1 MFRKSPA
8 DTYLMVQESLGDL
21 LSDSNRSL
29 SLLYI
34 RMNELCEGCERLF
47 HWADD
52 KSTQRQ
58 RQLREIMLGK
68 LVDGAEDSKSKGL
81 VSKDFQTFL
90 QKSLLVELN
99 ALKAD
104 LLADA
109 LAS

>member
-1 MFRKSPA
+1 MLRKSPA

-29 SLLYI
+29 SVLYI
-34 RMNELCEGCERLF
+34 RINELCDGCERLF
-47 HWADD
+47 RWADE

-58 RQLREIMLGK
+58 RQVREILLGK

-90 QKSLLVELN
+90 QNSLLVELN
-99 ALKAD
+99 SLKTD
-104 LLADA
+104 LLTDS